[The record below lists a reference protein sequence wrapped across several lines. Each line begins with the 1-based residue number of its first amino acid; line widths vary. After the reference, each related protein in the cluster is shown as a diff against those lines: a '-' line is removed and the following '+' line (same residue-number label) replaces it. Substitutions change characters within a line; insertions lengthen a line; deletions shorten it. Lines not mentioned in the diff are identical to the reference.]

1 MTSLRARLLAAAS
14 AVLAAF
20 FVLTA
25 AVLDRAF
32 RDSTLQAQRDKL
44 EGLVY
49 SLLAAART
57 DANGDLTVEPNDISD
72 RRLVQPASGLQAALF
87 DENGHLVWTSAEF
100 LEVPPPRMPDVGQW
114 SFHQLLKPP
123 VFSLSYGLRWIDLQD
138 DPKRYTF
145 VVLEDASSY
154 ERQLRTYL
162 RELWLGLVAAA
173 GGLLLVQYLVLRWGL
188 APVRRLVNELHAVER
203 GDRAEIH
210 GAYPDELLPLTQGL
224 NAMIRSERS
233 QQTRYRNALGDLAHS
248 LKTPLAVLR
257 GISEDETRV
266 PEEMRRPLREQVG
279 VMQQITDYQL
289 RKAATAGRRTL
300 AEPVAPAPI
309 AAKISQ
315 ALSKVYADREIKFE
329 LVAPPQ
335 LRMRADSGDLFEMLG
350 NLMDNACKYGGHRV
364 RVRFTRDAQENV
376 IEVEDDGPGFPDEAQ
391 ELLQRGVRADIQK
404 PGQGIGLA
412 AVYEVVKAYEGRI
425 ELGRSDWGGARVT
438 VRLPG

>member
-25 AVLDRAF
+25 AVLDSAF

-87 DENGHLVWTSAEF
+87 DEDSHLVWTSAEF
-100 LEVPPPRMPDVGQW
+100 LEVPPPKMPEVGQW
-114 SFHQLLKPP
+114 SFHQLRKPP
-123 VFSLSYGLRWIDLQD
+123 VFSLAYGLRWIDLQD

-154 ERQLRTYL
+154 ERQLRTYR
-162 RELWLGLVAAA
+162 RELWLWLAAAA

-224 NAMIRSERS
+224 NAMIRSERN
-233 QQTRYRNALGDLAHS
+233 QQTRYRHALGDLAHS

-257 GISEDETRV
+257 GISDETRALD
-266 PEEMRRPLREQVG
+266 ELRQPLREQVG
-279 VMQQITDYQL
+279 VMQQIMDYQL

-315 ALSKVYADREIKFE
+315 ALSKVYAEREVKFD
-329 LVAPPQ
+329 LIAPQ
-335 LRMRADSGDLFEMLG
+335 QMRMRADSGDLFELLG
-350 NLMDNACKYGGHRV
+350 NLMDNACKYGARRV
-364 RVRFTRDAQENV
+364 RVRIAREGPDNV
-376 IEVEDDGPGFPDEAQ
+376 IEVEDDGPGFPEDAQ
-391 ELLQRGVRADIQK
+391 ELLQRGVRADMQK

-425 ELGRSDWGGARVT
+425 ELGKSSLNGARVT
-438 VRLPG
+438 VHLPA

>member
-25 AVLDRAF
+25 IVLDSAF

-57 DANGDLTVEPNDISD
+57 DANGNLTVEPNDISD

-87 DENGHLVWTSAEF
+87 DEQVRLVWTSAEF
-100 LEVPPPRMPDVGQW
+100 LEVPPPQMPDVGQW
-114 SFHQLLKPP
+114 AFHQLRRPP

-154 ERQLRTYL
+154 QRQLETYR
-162 RELWLGLVAAA
+162 RELWLWLAAAA

-188 APVRRLVNELHAVER
+188 APVRRLVNELQSVER
-203 GDRAEIH
+203 GERSEIH
-210 GAYPDELLPLTQGL
+210 GRYPDELLALTQGL
-224 NAMIRSERS
+224 NAMIRSERN
-233 QQTRYRNALGDLAHS
+233 QQTRYRDALGDLAHS

-257 GISEDETRV
+257 GMSDEPRA
-266 PEEMRRPLREQVG
+266 PEEMRGPLREQVD

-300 AEPVAPAPI
+300 TEPVAPAPI
-309 AAKISQ
+309 AAKLAQ
-315 ALSKVYADREIKFE
+315 ALGKVYADRNLRFEIQ
-329 LVAPPQ
+329 APPQ
-335 LRMRADSGDLFEMLG
+335 FRMRADNDDLFEMLG
-350 NLMDNACKYGGHRV
+350 NLMDNACKYGGNHV
-364 RVRFTRDAQENV
+364 RVRFTREAGEEV
-376 IEVEDDGPGFPDEAQ
+376 IEVDDDGPGFPDDAQ
-391 ELLQRGVRADIQK
+391 ELLQRGVRADTQK

-425 ELGRSDWGGARVT
+425 LLARSEWGGGRVT
-438 VRLPG
+438 VRLPV

>member
-25 AVLDRAF
+25 AVLDSAF
-32 RDSTLQAQRDKL
+32 RDSTRQAQRDKL

-49 SLLAAART
+49 ALLAAART
-57 DANGDLTVEPNDISD
+57 DANGNLTVEASDISD
-72 RRLVQPASGLQAALF
+72 RRLTEPASGLQAALF
-87 DENGHLVWTSAEF
+87 DEQGQLAWTSVDF
-100 LEVPPPRMPDVGQW
+100 LEVPRPDMPAVGEW
-114 SFHQLLKPP
+114 SFQQVRRPP
-123 VFSLSYGLRWIDLQD
+123 VFTLSYGLRWIDLQD

-154 ERQLRTYL
+154 ERQLAAYR
-162 RELWLGLVAAA
+162 RELWLWLAAAA

-188 APVRRLVNELHAVER
+188 APLRRLVNELHEVER

-233 QQTRYRNALGDLAHS
+233 QQGRYRNALGDLAHS

-257 GISEDETRV
+257 GMSDEHDV
-266 PEEMRRPLREQVG
+266 PETMRKPLREQIG

-289 RKAATAGRRTL
+289 RKAATAGRRVL

-309 AAKISQ
+309 AVKITQ
-315 ALSKVYADREIKFE
+315 ALSKVYADRGMKFE
-329 LVAPPQ
+329 LSAPQ
-335 LRMRADSGDLFEMLG
+335 QFRMRADNGDLFEMLG
-350 NLMDNACKYGGHRV
+350 NLLDNACKYGGGRV
-364 RVRFTRDAQENV
+364 RLRFAREDKDNV
-376 IEVEDDGPGFPDEAQ
+376 IEIDDDGPGFPPDAQ
-391 ELLQRGVRADIQK
+391 ELLGRGVRADTQK

-412 AVYEVVKAYEGRI
+412 AVYEVVKAYEGSI
-425 ELGRSDWGGARVT
+425 ALGRSDWNGGRVT
-438 VRLPG
+438 VRLPA

>member
-25 AVLDRAF
+25 AVLDSAF

-57 DANGDLTVEPNDISD
+57 DANGNLTVEPNDISD

-87 DENGHLVWTSAEF
+87 DEQGRLAWTSAEF
-100 LEVPPPRMPDVGQW
+100 LEVPPPKMPDVGQW
-114 SFHQLLKPP
+114 AFHQLRKPP

-154 ERQLRTYL
+154 ERQLQTYR
-162 RELWLGLVAAA
+162 RELWLWLAAAA
-173 GGLLLVQYLVLRWGL
+173 GGLLLVQYLVLRWSL
-188 APVRRLVNELHAVER
+188 APVRRLVNELNAVER
-203 GDRAEIH
+203 GERSQIH
-210 GAYPDELLPLTQGL
+210 GRYPDELVSLTQGL
-224 NAMIRSERS
+224 NAMLRSERN
-233 QQTRYRNALGDLAHS
+233 QQTRYRDALGDLAHS
-248 LKTPLAVLR
+248 LKTPLAVLF
-257 GISEDETRV
+257 GMSEEPRV
-266 PEEMRRPLREQVG
+266 PEELRTPLREQVG

-300 AEPVAPAPI
+300 AEPIAPAPI
-309 AAKISQ
+309 ATKIAQ
-315 ALSKVYADREIKFE
+315 ALNKVYADRPVKFE
-329 LVAPPQ
+329 LVAPAQ
-335 LRMRADSGDLFEMLG
+335 FRMRADSGDLFELFG
-350 NLMDNACKYGGHRV
+350 NLLDNACKYGGGRI
-364 RVRFTRDAQENV
+364 RLRLSRDEQDNV
-376 IEVEDDGPGFPDEAQ
+376 IEVDDDGPGFPEDAQ
-391 ELLQRGVRADIQK
+391 ELLQRGVRADTQK

-412 AVYEVVKAYEGRI
+412 AVYEVVKAYDGRI
-425 ELGRSDWGGARVT
+425 VLARSEWGGGRVT
-438 VRLPG
+438 VSLPI

>member
-25 AVLDRAF
+25 AVLDSAF

-87 DENGHLVWTSAEF
+87 DEDGHLVWTSAEF
-100 LEVPPPRMPDVGQW
+100 LEVPPPQMPEVGQW
-114 SFHQLLKPP
+114 SFHQLHKPP

-138 DPKRYTF
+138 DPARYTF

-154 ERQLRTYL
+154 ERQLRTYR
-162 RELWLGLVAAA
+162 RELWLWLAAAA

-188 APVRRLVNELHAVER
+188 APLRRLVNELHAVER

-210 GAYPDELLPLTQGL
+210 GNYPDELLPLTQGL
-224 NAMIRSERS
+224 NAMIRSERN

-257 GISEDETRV
+257 GISEENRV
-266 PEEMRRPLREQVG
+266 PEEVRQPLGEQVG

-300 AEPVAPAPI
+300 AEPIAPAPI
-309 AAKISQ
+309 ATKISQ
-315 ALSKVYADREIKFE
+315 ALSKVYADCHVKFE
-329 LVAPPQ
+329 ISAPPQ

-350 NLMDNACKYGGHRV
+350 NLMDNACKYGAQRV
-364 RVRFTRDAQENV
+364 RVRFAREGQDHV
-376 IEVEDDGPGFPDEAQ
+376 IEVDDDGPGFPGDPQ
-391 ELLQRGVRADIQK
+391 ELLQRGVRADMQK

-412 AVYEVVKAYEGRI
+412 AVYDVVKAYEGRI
-425 ELGRSDWGGARVT
+425 ELGRSSWDGARVT
-438 VRLPG
+438 VRLPA

>member
-1 MTSLRARLLAAAS
+1 MTSLRARLLAAAT

-25 AVLDRAF
+25 AVLDSAF

-87 DENGHLVWTSAEF
+87 DENSHLVWTSAEF
-100 LEVPPPRMPDVGQW
+100 LEVPPPKMPEVGQW
-114 SFHQLLKPP
+114 SFHQLRKPP
-123 VFSLSYGLRWIDLQD
+123 VFSLSYGLRWIDLAD

-154 ERQLRTYL
+154 ERQLRTYR
-162 RELWLGLVAAA
+162 RELWLWLAAAA

-257 GISEDETRV
+257 GISDETRV
-266 PEEMRRPLREQVG
+266 PDEMRQPLREQVS

-300 AEPVAPAPI
+300 AEPIVPGPI
-309 AAKISQ
+309 AVKISQ
-315 ALSKVYADREIKFE
+315 ALTKVYADRQIKFD
-329 LVAPPQ
+329 VIAPPP

-364 RVRFTRDAQENV
+364 RVRFARDGQDTV
-376 IEVEDDGPGFPDEAQ
+376 IDVEDDGPGFPEDAQ

-412 AVYEVVKAYEGRI
+412 AVFEVVKAYEGRI
-425 ELGRSDWGGARVT
+425 ELGRSDLGGARVT
-438 VRLPG
+438 VRLPA

>member
-25 AVLDRAF
+25 IVLDSAF

-57 DANGDLTVEPNDISD
+57 DANGNLTVEPNDISD

-87 DENGHLVWTSAEF
+87 DEQVRLVWTSAEF
-100 LEVPPPRMPDVGQW
+100 LEVPPPQMPDVGQW
-114 SFHQLLKPP
+114 AFHQLRRPP

-154 ERQLRTYL
+154 QRQLETYR
-162 RELWLGLVAAA
+162 RELWLWLAAAA

-188 APVRRLVNELHAVER
+188 APVRRLVNELQSVER
-203 GDRAEIH
+203 GERSEIH
-210 GAYPDELLPLTQGL
+210 GRYPDELLALTQGL
-224 NAMIRSERS
+224 NAMIRSERN
-233 QQTRYRNALGDLAHS
+233 QQTRYRDALGDLAHS

-257 GISEDETRV
+257 GMSDEPRA
-266 PEEMRRPLREQVG
+266 PEEMRGPLREQVD

-300 AEPVAPAPI
+300 TEPVAPAPI
-309 AAKISQ
+309 AAKLAQ
-315 ALSKVYADREIKFE
+315 ALGKVYADRNLRFEIQ
-329 LVAPPQ
+329 APPQ
-335 LRMRADSGDLFEMLG
+335 FRMRADNDDLFEMLG
-350 NLMDNACKYGGHRV
+350 NLMDNACKYGGNHV
-364 RVRFTRDAQENV
+364 RVRFTREAGEEV
-376 IEVEDDGPGFPDEAQ
+376 IEVDDDGPGFPDDAQ
-391 ELLQRGVRADIQK
+391 ELLQRGVRADTQK

-425 ELGRSDWGGARVT
+425 VLARSEWGGGRVT
-438 VRLPG
+438 VRLPV